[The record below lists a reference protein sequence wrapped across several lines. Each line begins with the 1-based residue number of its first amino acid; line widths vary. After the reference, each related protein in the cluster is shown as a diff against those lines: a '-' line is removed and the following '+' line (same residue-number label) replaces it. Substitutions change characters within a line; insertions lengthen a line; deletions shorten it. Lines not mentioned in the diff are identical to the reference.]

1 MKPVIYI
8 EYGVEHDKKD
18 PKFKVGNR
26 VKITKYIN
34 IFAKGYTPNWSE
46 EVSVIKK
53 VKNTLL
59 WTYFIND
66 LNSEEIVGIF
76 YQKEL

>member
-18 PKFKVGNR
+18 PKFKVGNH
-26 VKITKYIN
+26 VKITKCIN

>member
-1 MKPVIYI
+1 MKPLIYI

-18 PKFKVGNR
+18 PKFRVGTH

>member
-1 MKPVIYI
+1 MKPLIYI

-18 PKFKVGNR
+18 PKFRVGTH

-59 WTYFIND
+59 WTHFIND